1 MSNLPLLRLKKN
13 EDRRLRAG
21 HLWVFSNE
29 VDIAATPLRGFGAGD
44 LCVVENARGEPL
56 GTAYVN
62 PDSLIAARLLHR
74 DTRVAIDRDFFVKRL
89 GRALSLREWAYG
101 RPFYRLVYGES
112 DGLPGVV
119 IDRFGDVFVLQTN
132 TAGMERWQDTLVE
145 ALEHVFSP
153 RAVVI
158 RNTSSLRSLEGLE
171 PVTRVAAGA
180 VDGLV
185 EIEENGA
192 RFLVDPLA
200 GQKTGWFFD
209 HRDNRAALA
218 RWCAG
223 KRVLDL
229 FAYTG
234 AWGLPAAL
242 AGAAAVECVDV
253 SASALELAAENTRRN
268 GVGDK
273 FSFASADV
281 FDFLKQA
288 RENRRHYDI
297 VVLDPPAFIKR
308 KKDVPKGLEAYR
320 RLNQAALQV
329 LAPGG
334 LLVSASCSFHLTR
347 DSLHDLLR
355 ASARHLDRHL
365 VFVARGGQAAD
376 HPVHPAIP
384 ETDYLKAIFCQAGPS
399 L

>member
-1 MSNLPLLRLKKN
+1 MADLPLLRLKKN
-13 EDRRLRAG
+13 EERRLRSG
-21 HLWVFSNE
+21 HLWIFSNE
-29 VDIAATPLRGFGAGD
+29 VDTAQTPLKAFAAGD
-44 LCVVENARGEPL
+44 LAVVESARGEAL
-56 GTAYVN
+56 GTAYVH
-62 PDSLIAARLLHR
+62 PDSLIAARILCR
-74 DTRVAIDRDFFVKRL
+74 DPRKSISADFFRKRL
-89 GRALSLREWAYG
+89 ESALALREWAYG
-101 RPFYRLVYGES
+101 KPHYRLVFGES
-112 DGLPGVV
+112 DGLPGLI
-119 IDRFGDVFVLQTN
+119 IDRFGDVFVLQTS
-132 TAGMERWQDTLVE
+132 TAGMEKLQPLIIE
-145 ALEHVFSP
+145 ALESRFSP

-158 RNTSSLRSLEGLE
+158 RNTSSLRALEGLADD
-171 PVTRVAAGA
+171 TRVVSGTLP
-180 VDGLV
+180 GLI

-192 RFLVDPLA
+192 HFRIDPLQ

-209 HRDNRAALA
+209 HRDNRAALT
-218 RWCAG
+218 RWCSG

-242 AGAAAVECVDV
+242 AGAASVECVD
-253 SASALELAAENTRRN
+253 ASSPALELAAENARLN
-268 GVGDK
+268 GVADRLD
-273 FSFASADV
+273 FICADV

-288 RENRRHYDI
+288 REERRHYDVI
-297 VVLDPPAFIKR
+297 VLDPPAFIKR
-308 KKDVPKGLEAYR
+308 KKDVAKGLEAYR

-334 LLVSASCSFHLTR
+334 LLVSASCSFHLSR

-365 VFVARGGQAAD
+365 AFVARGGQAAD

-384 ETDYLKAIFCQAGPS
+384 ETDYLKAFFCQAGPS

>member
-1 MSNLPLLRLKKN
+1 MPDLPLLRLKKN
-13 EDRRLRAG
+13 EERRLRSG
-21 HLWVFSNE
+21 HLWIFSNE
-29 VDIAATPLRGFGAGD
+29 VDTAQTPLKTFAAGD
-44 LCVVENARGEPL
+44 LAVVESARGEAL

-62 PDSLIAARLLHR
+62 PDSLIAARILCR
-74 DTRVAIDRDFFVKRL
+74 DPRKSISADFFRKRL
-89 GRALSLREWAYG
+89 ERALALREWAYG
-101 RPFYRLVYGES
+101 KPYYRLVFGES
-112 DGLPGVV
+112 DGLPGLV
-119 IDRFGDVFVLQTN
+119 IDRFGDVFVLQTS
-132 TAGMERWQDTLVE
+132 TAGMEKLQPMIIE
-145 ALEHVFSP
+145 ALESRFSP
-153 RAVVI
+153 QAVVI
-158 RNTSSLRSLEGLE
+158 RNTSSLRALEGLADD
-171 PVTRVAAGA
+171 TRVVSGTLP
-180 VDGLV
+180 GLI

-192 RFLVDPLA
+192 RFRVDPLQ

-209 HRDNRAALA
+209 HRDNRAALT
-218 RWCAG
+218 RWCSG

-242 AGAAAVECVDV
+242 AGAASVECVDA
-253 SASALELAAENTRRN
+253 SAPALELAAENARLN
-268 GVGDK
+268 GVADRLD
-273 FSFASADV
+273 FSCADV

-288 RENRRHYDI
+288 REQRQHYDVI
-297 VVLDPPAFIKR
+297 VLDPPAFIKR
-308 KKDVPKGLEAYR
+308 KKDVAKGLEAYR

-334 LLVSASCSFHLTR
+334 LLVSASCSFHLSR

-384 ETDYLKAIFCQAGPS
+384 ETDYLKAFFCQAGPS

>member
-1 MSNLPLLRLKKN
+1 MADLPLLRLKKN
-13 EDRRLRAG
+13 EERRLRSG
-21 HLWVFSNE
+21 HLWIFSNE
-29 VDIAATPLRGFGAGD
+29 VDTAQTPLKGFTAGD
-44 LCVVENARGEPL
+44 LAVVESARGEAL

-62 PDSLIAARLLHR
+62 PDSLIAARILSR
-74 DTRVAIDRDFFVKRL
+74 DPRKSINTAFFRKRL
-89 GRALSLREWAYG
+89 ERALALREWAYG
-101 RPFYRLVYGES
+101 KPHYRLVFGES
-112 DGLPGVV
+112 DGLPGLI
-119 IDRFGDVFVLQTN
+119 IDRFGDVFAVQTN
-132 TAGMERWQDTLVE
+132 TAGMEKLQPQIVE
-145 ALEHVFSP
+145 ALDALFSP

-158 RNTSSLRSLEGLE
+158 RNTSSLRTLEGLADD
-171 PVTRVAAGA
+171 TRVVIGTLS
-180 VDGLV
+180 DPI

-192 RFLVDPLA
+192 RFRIDALQ
-200 GQKTGWFFD
+200 GQKTGWFYD
-209 HRDNRAALA
+209 HLDNRAALT
-218 RWCAG
+218 RWCPG

-242 AGAAAVECVDV
+242 AGATSVECVD
-253 SASALELAAENTRRN
+253 ASVPALELAADNARLN
-268 GVGDK
+268 GVAERMR
-273 FSFASADV
+273 FTNADV
-281 FDFLKQA
+281 FDFLRQA
-288 RENRRHYDI
+288 REERHHYDVI
-297 VVLDPPAFIKR
+297 VLDPPAFIKR
-308 KKDVPKGLEAYR
+308 KKDVAKGLEAYR

-334 LLVSASCSFHLTR
+334 LLVSASCSFHLSR

-384 ETDYLKAIFCQAGPS
+384 ETDYLKAFFCQAGPS